1 MSTPLS
7 WRTEAARQLGRRRTK
22 WVFGILLALPL
33 IFVGAFALDSGSSS
47 GAGGG
52 GPADGGP
59 VAGSRMVDVATS
71 GSANFTVF
79 ALLVSGE
86 LLLYVLAALF
96 AGDPV
101 PAEASWSSLRYL
113 LTAPVTRTRL
123 LASKLVVGYT
133 SVAVALVVL
142 PVWAFLVG
150 SLFYGTDAFTI
161 PGGGSIPWSTLLW
174 RLAVA
179 VAYLFVSVLPIGAI
193 SFWVGVGTDTPLAAV
208 GGALIVFIVSGILD
222 TIKALGRWRNAL
234 PGHYA
239 RAWLDLLSGSEVDW
253 SDMRH
258 GALWAV
264 LYAIIFLALGF
275 RRFGRKDI
283 LS

>member
-7 WRTEAARQLGRRRTK
+7 WRAEAARQLGRRRTK

-33 IFVGAFALDSGSSS
+33 IFVGAFALDSGSNGSNDPN
-47 GAGGG
+47 
-52 GPADGGP
+52 GPAGATG
-59 VAGSRMVDVATS
+59 ARFVDIATS

-113 LTAPVTRTRL
+113 LTAPVTRARL
-123 LASKLVVGYT
+123 LASKLVVGYA
-133 SVAVALVVL
+133 SVAVALILL
-142 PVWAFLVG
+142 PAWSLVVG
-150 SLFYGTDAFTI
+150 SVFYGTDAFTI
-161 PGGGSIPWSTLLW
+161 PGGGTLSWGALLW

-179 VAYLFVSVLPIGAI
+179 IAYLFVSVLPIGAI

-222 TIKALGRWRNAL
+222 TIDALGKWRNAL

-239 RAWLDLLSGSEVDW
+239 RAWLDLLTGSEVDW

-258 GALWAV
+258 GALWAI

-275 RRFGRKDI
+275 RRFRRKDI

>member
-7 WRTEAARQLGRRRTK
+7 WRAEAARQLGRRRTK

-33 IFVGAFALDSGSSS
+33 IFVAAFALDSGSSNGSDANGPAGPS
-47 GAGGG
+47 GA
-52 GPADGGP
+52 
-59 VAGSRMVDVATS
+59 RFVDIATS

-113 LTAPVTRTRL
+113 LTAPVTRARL
-123 LASKLVVGYT
+123 LASKLVVGYA

-142 PVWAFLVG
+142 PVWSLAVG
-150 SLFYGTDAFTI
+150 SVFYGTESFAI
-161 PGGGSIPWSTLLW
+161 PGGGVLPWGTLLW

-222 TIKALGRWRNAL
+222 TIDALGHWRNAL
-234 PGHYA
+234 PGHYS
-239 RAWLDLLSGSEVDW
+239 RAWLNLLTGSEVDW
-253 SDMRH
+253 SDLRH
-258 GALWAV
+258 GALWSI
-264 LYAIIFLALGF
+264 LYAVIFLALGF
-275 RRFGRKDI
+275 HRFGRKDV

>member
-7 WRTEAARQLGRRRTK
+7 WRAEAARQLGRRRTK

-33 IFVGAFALDSGSSS
+33 IFVGAFALDSGSGGSNDANGPAGAS
-47 GAGGG
+47 GA
-52 GPADGGP
+52 
-59 VAGSRMVDVATS
+59 RFVDIATS

-113 LTAPVTRTRL
+113 LTAPVTRARL
-123 LASKLVVGYT
+123 LASKLVVGYA
-133 SVAVALVVL
+133 SVAVALVLL
-142 PVWAFLVG
+142 PAWSLVVG
-150 SLFYGTDAFTI
+150 SVFYGTDAFTI
-161 PGGGSIPWSTLLW
+161 PGGGSLSWGALLW

-179 VAYLFVSVLPIGAI
+179 IAYLFVSVLPIGAI

-222 TIKALGRWRNAL
+222 TIDALGKWRNAL

-239 RAWLDLLSGSEVDW
+239 RAWLDLLTGSEVDW

-258 GALWAV
+258 GALWAI

-275 RRFGRKDI
+275 RRFRRKDV